1 MIYNIKRGEFM
12 EILIGF
18 GVVVILYL
26 VIYFIPLLKR
36 TNKLEAKLAEGK
48 DIKGYIADIDQ
59 MMNKTKNKKY
69 ENFLMINKSSGL
81 LALGKYREAAN
92 LLKLV
97 DLGSLPNIY
106 IVQYYNNLLYSQ
118 LMQENLNDAEALREA
133 TKKLLGK
140 YEKQKSLRN
149 NIKNTLATYEYYL
162 GDLDKSQS
170 MFEELLKDQE
180 VILLQRIASQY
191 FLGLIDLKKDRKAQ
205 AKERFEKVLNN
216 DHNNIFFEKKSSG
229 LLKEL

>member
-1 MIYNIKRGEFM
+1 M

-18 GVVVILYL
+18 GVVIILYL

-36 TNKLEAKLAEGK
+36 TKNLESKLAEGK
-48 DIKGYIADIDQ
+48 DIKGYIAELDKMI
-59 MMNKTKNKKY
+59 NKTKNKKY
-69 ENFLMINKSSGL
+69 ENFLMISKSSGL

-133 TKKLLGK
+133 SRKLLGK
-140 YEKQKSLRN
+140 YEKQKSLKN
-149 NIKNTLATYEYYL
+149 SIKNTFATYEYYL
-162 GDLDKSQS
+162 GDLEKSQS
-170 MFEELLKDQE
+170 MFEELLKDQNS
-180 VILLQRIASQY
+180 ILLYKIASHY
-191 FLGLIDLKKDRKAQ
+191 FLGLIDLKKENKEQ
-205 AKERFEKVLNN
+205 AKEKFEKVLNTG
-216 DHNNIFFEKKSSG
+216 HNNIFFEKKAAS

>member
-1 MIYNIKRGEFM
+1 VSEFM

-18 GVVVILYL
+18 GLVVILYL
-26 VIYFIPLLKR
+26 VVYFIPLLKR

-81 LALGKYREAAN
+81 LALGKFREAAN

-170 MFEELLKDQE
+170 MFEELLKNQE

-216 DHNNIFFEKKSSG
+216 DHNNIFFEKKATG

>member
-118 LMQENLNDAEALREA
+118 LMQENR
-133 TKKLLGK
+133 TGK
-140 YEKQKSLRN
+140 
-149 NIKNTLATYEYYL
+149 
-162 GDLDKSQS
+162 
-170 MFEELLKDQE
+170 
-180 VILLQRIASQY
+180 
-191 FLGLIDLKKDRKAQ
+191 
-205 AKERFEKVLNN
+205 
-216 DHNNIFFEKKSSG
+216 
-229 LLKEL
+229 